1 VEKNMDVKTLY
12 SVFLEIR
19 VKILLLI
26 ILLFTLALTVYHLGY
41 NLLINSVVY
50 GLLLLMS
57 YKLLVKKNMNKYSP
71 LQLAIRIWV
80 PLVILMYVGI
90 FFGLLYTVFYHSE
103 SMGVLEE
110 IGKEIIKLKNP
121 ERIFLFNLSRGIL
134 AIIPYIGPF
143 IMGIAL
149 GNSGFIMG
157 IALRKLLDLEYY
169 KDFIIM
175 SLVPF
180 HPYGFLEL
188 LSYGFFLTGSLYIRA
203 RKWKYML
210 ISIFIA
216 VLVLFIAAYLEVW
229 ELEVYKYG
237 V

>member
-1 VEKNMDVKTLY
+1 MDIKTLY
-12 SVFLEIR
+12 YVFLEIR
-19 VKILLLI
+19 VKILLLM
-26 ILLFTLALTVYHLGY
+26 ILLFTLVLTIYYLGY
-41 NLLINSVVY
+41 NLPINSVVY

-57 YKLLVKKNMNKYSP
+57 YKLLIKKDVGKYGS
-71 LQLAIRIWV
+71 LQLAFRIWV

-90 FFGLLYTVFYHSE
+90 FFGLLYTVFHHSE

-110 IGKEIIKLKNP
+110 IGREIVKLKNP

-157 IALRKLLDLEYY
+157 IALRKLLDLRYY
-169 KDFIIM
+169 KDFTIM
-175 SLVPF
+175 FLVPF

-188 LSYGFFLTGSLYIRA
+188 LSYSFFIASSLYIRA
-203 RKWKYML
+203 KKWKYML

-216 VLVLFIAAYLEVW
+216 VLVLLIAAYLEVW
-229 ELEVYKYG
+229 ELEIYKYRSSN